1 VEIQTVKA
9 KKLAQKL
16 LEIYPERF
24 TSDFNTNKKALV
36 ELTTLSSK
44 QTRNLIAGYISGLK
58 RRQTEK

>member
-1 VEIQTVKA
+1 MEIQTVKA

-16 LEIYPERF
+16 LEIYPEKF
-24 TSDFNTNKKALV
+24 TSDFDANKKALV

-44 QTRNLIAGYISGLK
+44 QTRNMIAGYISGLK

>member
-1 VEIQTVKA
+1 MEIQTVKA

>member
-24 TSDFNTNKKALV
+24 TSDFNTNKKAPGRADNFVFKANAKLDRW
-36 ELTTLSSK
+36 LYFW
-44 QTRNLIAGYISGLK
+44 A
-58 RRQTEK
+58 